1 MIKSIL
7 NEAANL
13 IRDYP
18 AEKARKESVREK
30 MAIRE
35 AEFMKR
41 FEEKPPER
49 AAGKEQGDEH

>member
-7 NEAANL
+7 NVAANL

-18 AEKARKESVREK
+18 AEKARKESLRAQ
-30 MAIRE
+30 MAVRE

-41 FEEKPPER
+41 FKETQSKNRPEGR
-49 AAGKEQGDEH
+49 R